1 MQDLVIEVS
10 NLKSVARHDKQYNII
25 YFYVGYEITSRNY
38 MYGMKFQPYII
49 VCGIEWATVPIHA
62 YGAVFP

>member
-49 VCGIEWATVPIHA
+49 VCGIE
-62 YGAVFP
+62 